1 MDLRGYNDKEED
13 KGDNRIILDASP
25 LRFIALIDSFDARN

>member
-1 MDLRGYNDKEED
+1 MDLGGYDNREED